1 MAIEIGS
8 CVSPELN
15 EFILTFTNAKERE
28 EIRESLGI
36 GQVNGSVA
44 LNGRALT
51 DSTLPYILA
60 LREAAIKNRPKKL
73 STLNKVYKEI
83 KDIA

>member
-1 MAIEIGS
+1 MAIEIGAR
-8 CVSPELN
+8 VSPELN

-28 EIRESLGI
+28 EIRESLGV

-51 DSTLPYILA
+51 ESTLPYIINL
-60 LREAAIKNRPKKL
+60 LKAAIKNRTQKL
-73 STLNKVYKEI
+73 STLNRVYKEF
-83 KDIA
+83 KHIA